1 LRQPGE
7 IFFKNIFQVFLD
19 FRQIFPLFWV
29 VVGKNVE
36 LSQIRE
42 RMFRGQFTYSIDSKG
57 RIAIP
62 AKLRKHIS
70 ADANETFVMTRGLSN
85 CIDLYPLDEWQK
97 IEESLLNLNSF
108 QPDDAR
114 FIRMFVQFAA
124 EDVMDGQ
131 SRIMIPST
139 LITYAKIEK
148 EVLILGA
155 LKKIEVWNPKIYE
168 EYLLQSPQTYEE
180 IAAKVMA
187 SK

>member
-1 LRQPGE
+1 MEELLR
-7 IFFKNIFQVFLD
+7 KA
-19 FRQIFPLFWV
+19 
-29 VVGKNVE
+29 
-36 LSQIRE
+36 
-42 RMFRGQFTYSIDSKG
+42 MFRGQFTYSMDSKG

-70 ADANETFVMTRGLSN
+70 ADANDTFVMTRGLSN

-97 IEESLLNLNSF
+97 IEEALLKLNSF

-114 FIRMFVQFAA
+114 FIRMFVQFAS
-124 EDVMDGQ
+124 EDVMDVQ
-131 SRIMIPST
+131 SRIMIPT
-139 LITYAKIEK
+139 ALISYAQIEK

-155 LKKIEVWNPKIYE
+155 LKKIEIWNPKVYE
-168 EYLLQSPQTYEE
+168 DYLTQSPQTYEE